1 MNSKEYIDSGVLEL
15 YVMGMLEPEECT
27 EVERMITIHPEV
39 RDEVEQITKALKAY
53 AEEEAGAPHPAIKPL
68 LMATI
73 DYSERLQAGE
83 PPAFPPALNENST
96 IADYAEWL
104 NREDLRSPGDFAGL
118 YAKIIGYT
126 PEMTTAIVWISSMAP
141 HEVHDNEYEKFLIV
155 EGSCDIV
162 IGDKTHQLV
171 PGDYLS
177 IPLHQGHEVKVTSSV
192 PCKVIL
198 QRIAA

>member
-1 MNSKEYIDSGVLEL
+1 MNSKEYIESGQLEL
-15 YVMGMLEPEECT
+15 YVMGMLEPEECR
-27 EVERMITIHPEV
+27 EAERMIALYPEV

-83 PPAFPPALNENST
+83 PQAFPPVLNENST
-96 IADYAEWL
+96 LADYAEWL
-104 NREDLRSPGDFAGL
+104 NREDLRRPGDFTDL

-126 PEMTTAIVWISSMAP
+126 PEMTTAIVWINSMAP
-141 HEVHDNEYEKFLIV
+141 HEVHDDEYEKFLIV
-155 EGSCDIV
+155 EGTCDIL
-162 IGDKTHQLV
+162 IGDKTYRLV

-177 IPLHQGHEVKVTSSV
+177 IPLHEGHEVKVTSAV

>member
-1 MNSKEYIDSGVLEL
+1 MNSKEYIESGQLEL
-15 YVMGMLEPEECT
+15 YVMGMLEPEECR
-27 EVERMITIHPEV
+27 EAERMIALYPEV

-83 PPAFPPALNENST
+83 PQAFPPVLNENST
-96 IADYAEWL
+96 LADYAEWL
-104 NREDLRSPGDFAGL
+104 NREDLRQPGDFTDL

-126 PEMTTAIVWISSMAP
+126 PEMTTAIVWINSMAP
-141 HEVHDNEYEKFLIV
+141 HEVHDDEYEKFLIV
-155 EGSCDIV
+155 EGTCDIL
-162 IGDKTHQLV
+162 IGDKTYQLV

-177 IPLHQGHEVKVTSSV
+177 IPLHEGHEVKVTSSV

>member
-1 MNSKEYIDSGVLEL
+1 MNSKEYIESGVLEL

-27 EVERMITIHPEV
+27 EVEQMIAIYPEV

-53 AEEEAGAPHPAIKPL
+53 AEEDAGAPHATIKPL

-83 PPAFPPALNENST
+83 QPAFPPVLNENSK
-96 IADYAEWL
+96 IEDYAEWL
-104 NREDLRSPGDFAGL
+104 NREDMLMPGEFSDI

-126 PEMTTAIVWISSMAP
+126 PQMTTAIVWISSMSP
-141 HEVHDNEYEKFLIV
+141 QEVHDDEYEKFLIV
-155 EGSCDIV
+155 EGTCDLV
-162 IGDKTHQLV
+162 IGNKVHQLV
-171 PGDYLS
+171 PGDYLA
-177 IPLHQGHEVKVTSSV
+177 IPLHIGHEVKVTSSV